1 MEKVDKTLVS
11 LRALRRKY
19 FALKRN
25 QKFLSECVLIASEQK
40 GFDFKKL
47 FYVFA
52 DKTPNEHYPIY
63 FKSFCEYC
71 QKAID
76 LMHLYNR
83 EHCRNIFTINITDI
97 IPTLEKVLHKK
108 ANKININDITNE
120 FILINILP
128 KVTRCEHHLVEFV
141 NFNEVYKTLLTP
153 ECHILAIQDE
163 FEDAYFKA
171 DYAIKAKKS
180 FDLGIDVKIGVVFGF
195 KNVIPFIKARINE
208 LLEN

>member
-25 QKFLSECVLIASEQK
+25 QKYLSECVLTASDQK

-47 FYVFA
+47 FYIFV
-52 DKTPNEHYPIY
+52 DKKPNEHYPIV

-71 QKAID
+71 QKAVD
-76 LMHLYNR
+76 LMHIYNKQ
-83 EHCRNIFTINITDI
+83 HSCNIFTINITNI
-97 IPTLEKVLHKK
+97 IPTLENVLHKK
-108 ANKININDITNE
+108 ANEININNITND
-120 FILINILP
+120 FILIKILP
-128 KVTRCEHHLVEFV
+128 KVTRCENHLAEFV
-141 NFNEVYKTLLTP
+141 DFNKVYKTLLTP
-153 ECHILAIQDE
+153 ERHILAIQDE